1 MQGAPTRQVHCGVD
15 TVWTLS
21 TSSNHAAV
29 QNGECALVVADY
41 SPLQKGAPR
50 ASLRITTSAGHT
62 QRQLEAMVKALAS
75 AASSVFAA

>member
-1 MQGAPTRQVHCGVD
+1 M
-15 TVWTLS
+15 
-21 TSSNHAAV
+21 
-29 QNGECALVVADY
+29 VVADY

-75 AASSVFAA
+75 AASSVLAA